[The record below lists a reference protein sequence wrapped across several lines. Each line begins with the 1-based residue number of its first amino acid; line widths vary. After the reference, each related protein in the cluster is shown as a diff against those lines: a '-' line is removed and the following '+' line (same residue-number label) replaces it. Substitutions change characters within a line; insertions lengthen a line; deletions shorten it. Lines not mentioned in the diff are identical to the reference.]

1 MLLINGECADQ
12 LQVSDRG
19 LHYGDGLFTTL
30 EVQAGQPVFLA
41 YHLGRLQTGCARL
54 NISPINWRQLLIEV
68 ETLSQQHYQATGL
81 SCAVVKIIITRGSG
95 GRGYRPPD
103 DCHATRIVSIH
114 PFPDYPPH
122 YWQDGVTVRF
132 CATRLGLNQSLAGI
146 KHLNRLEQV
155 LARAEWS
162 DSAIQEG
169 LMLDNNGCVIEG
181 TMTNLFF
188 RKAQIVYTPK
198 LTQAGVAGIMRM
210 IVMELLMRNGIAL
223 LEIEVSQAKLLAADE
238 LFVTNSLI
246 GLWPVKQLEQ
256 HCLSI
261 GSLTRQLQTWLAQ
274 YKHDS
279 LRLV

>member
-1 MLLINGECADQ
+1 MLLINGECADH
-12 LQVSDRG
+12 LQASDRG

-54 NISPINWRQLLIEV
+54 NINPINWRQLLIEV
-68 ETLSQQHYQATGL
+68 ETLSKQHYQATGL
-81 SCAVVKIIITRGSG
+81 SSAVVKIIITRGTG
-95 GRGYRPPD
+95 GRGYRPPEVS
-103 DCHATRIVSIH
+103 HATRIVSIH
-114 PFPDYPPH
+114 PFPDYPSH
-122 YWQDGVTVRF
+122 CWQDGINLRF
-132 CATRLGLNQSLAGI
+132 CATRLGLNPSLAGI

-155 LARAEWS
+155 LARSEWS

-169 LMLDNNGCVIEG
+169 LMLDNKGCVIEG

-188 RKAQIVYTPK
+188 RKAQVVYTPK
-198 LTQAGVAGIMRM
+198 LTEAGVAGIMRM

-256 HCLSI
+256 HSFVV
-261 GSLTRQLQTWLAQ
+261 GFLTRQLQTWLEQ